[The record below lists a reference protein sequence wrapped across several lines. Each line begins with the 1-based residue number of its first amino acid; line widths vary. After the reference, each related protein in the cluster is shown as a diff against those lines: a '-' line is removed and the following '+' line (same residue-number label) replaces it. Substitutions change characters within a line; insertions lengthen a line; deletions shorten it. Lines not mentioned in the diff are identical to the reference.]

1 MFLNLLADISAGTI
15 ADIVIL
21 VLTLIVVG
29 INMKK
34 GFVKQIIGLVA
45 TLAALF
51 LAYLLCS
58 SVAELLNNQFGWH
71 DKLAESILKG
81 LTDKNSFDFSQIATD
96 ETVKSGVLALGLP
109 GFMSDAVLKLFAET
123 SGSAVTV
130 GQMISDVLA
139 KYILLGASFLVIF
152 IVARLLLQLVKALI
166 IKLVSLPILKGF
178 DKLLALALG
187 LIKVI
192 ILIYIVV
199 YVVNL
204 MPNVAAF
211 VDAIKTAVADS
222 QIIKFLNATG
232 VVEWFLKIFSDLL
245 SSIKF

>member
-1 MFLNLLADISAGTI
+1 MNLLADVKAGTI

-21 VLTLIVVG
+21 VLTLIIVG

-45 TLAALF
+45 TLAAL
-51 LAYLLCS
+51 LIAYLLCS

-81 LTDKNSFDFSQIATD
+81 LNDKTSFDFGVMATD
-96 ETVKSGVLALGLP
+96 ETVKAGVQALGLP
-109 GFMSDAVLKLFAET
+109 GFMTDAVMKFLGEMPAAT
-123 SGSAVTV
+123 VTV
-130 GQMISDVLA
+130 GEMISDVLA

-152 IVARLLLQLVKALI
+152 IIARLLLQLVKALI
-166 IKLVSLPILKGF
+166 LKLVSLPILKGF

-187 LIKVI
+187 LVKVI
-192 ILIYIVV
+192 ILIYVAV

-204 MPNVAAF
+204 MPNVVDF

-232 VVEWFLKIFSDLL
+232 VADWFLKIFSELMA
-245 SSIKF
+245 SIKF